1 MLHCT
6 KTCPTNQRR
15 HNMFNFV
22 DITKAKNF
30 KEVVELIQTNVQNTQ
45 TQFREGVE
53 KAVEFQKTYFDA
65 IIQNNMKAF
74 EQFSSFCK

>member
-1 MLHCT
+1 
-6 KTCPTNQRR
+6 
-15 HNMFNFV
+15 MFNFV